1 MAGLEDT
8 YNSSRGGI
16 ALQVEDYIALKAAGV
31 MTIKMDP
38 DAGFSVLSDVTCKP
52 EADNADE
59 SNGNHRRMGN
69 FLGDSL
75 RKIARPFI
83 GTLRKESGRVSLLES
98 ERGFLRDLKA
108 ENDPSQAR
116 IFDFICED
124 TTNATLTALG
134 HADLDIKVQILPHYK
149 HINLR
154 TLVTAQ
160 AIIPNQA

>member
-1 MAGLEDT
+1 MLQIGPDGNLLPASGNTPPPPQIFED
-8 YNSSRGGI
+8 R
-16 ALQVEDYIALKAAGV
+16 
-31 MTIKMDP
+31 
-38 DAGFSVLSDVTCKP
+38 DASPKYQPGDHLYP
-52 EADNADE
+52 WA
-59 SNGNHRRMGN
+59 
-69 FLGDSL
+69 LGDSL